1 MTAQTRV
8 RPGPR
13 EPGRRRRPRHAAPL
27 DTGKAKGRAKG
38 KGKGKDGPVFVDAS
52 GRRGRLLRRAGLGA
66 GTALVLYL
74 GAVGVSLVAGADVP
88 LTPWTGSGHGT
99 GEGTRQPPGG
109 EVTSRAPRPSGATTR
124 MPAPAP
130 GSGEG
135 TSRTPAPPSGGTA
148 APAPAP
154 EPGGT
159 ATAVPGSTRG
169 NGNPTP
175 PGFDRRK
182 RDRTVP

>member
-8 RPGPR
+8 RPGNR
-13 EPGRRRRPRHAAPL
+13 EPGRRRRPRHAAPSEKA
-27 DTGKAKGRAKG
+27 KAKGS
-38 KGKGKDGPVFVDAS
+38 PVFVDAS
-52 GRRGRLLRRAGLGA
+52 GRRARLLRRTGLGA
-66 GTALVLYL
+66 GAALVLYL

-99 GEGTRQPPGG
+99 AEGTRQPTGG
-109 EVTSRAPRPSGATTR
+109 ERTSQAPRPSDATARTRAPASGGGAGTSRAPV
-124 MPAPAP
+124 
-130 GSGEG
+130 
-135 TSRTPAPPSGGTA
+135 PPSGGTA
-148 APAPAP
+148 APAP

-159 ATAVPGSTRG
+159 ATAVPGGTRG

-182 RDRTVP
+182 KDRPAP